1 MEDRRDPDPAP
12 PARRTATATTAPPG
26 AGLGGPGPDR
36 VAARRDTESPPARA
50 VAAGHP
56 GHHLALAP
64 RSRPPPLG
72 RRVHP
77 RQDRPATRRTSG
89 PWSPGWGYRRIH
101 GELAGLGVRVPAST
115 VREILKKAGIDPA
128 PRRTGPTWSLFLRSQ
143 AEAILACDFF
153 TADLLDGTQAYVLAV
168 IEHASR

>member
-89 PWSPGWGYRRIH
+89 PWSSGWPARTRLGLPQDPRGTGRAGSTSPGVDG
-101 GELAGLGVRVPAST
+101 AGDPEEGRHRSRAAADRPYLVAVPALPG
-115 VREILKKAGIDPA
+115 RGDP
-128 PRRTGPTWSLFLRSQ
+128 GM
-143 AEAILACDFF
+143 
-153 TADLLDGTQAYVLAV
+153 
-168 IEHASR
+168 